1 MDVPGY
7 QTSSLKPG
15 TLDTKGTPRRTMRH
29 TLKAAG
35 HDLYLRVRG
44 SSTDELEPQV
54 DPAGEDP
61 WSDLCFY
68 SNPVFIQVA
77 R

>member
-1 MDVPGY
+1 
-7 QTSSLKPG
+7 
-15 TLDTKGTPRRTMRH
+15 MRH

-35 HDLYLRVRG
+35 RDLYLRVRG